1 MIKKLKQISIAWWFL
16 LVVVVAYAVL
26 YFIKPETFSSSLNF
40 FVNILG
46 KVIPIFILVFVL
58 MSLTNY
64 FITKEVIARYL
75 KQRGIK
81 RWLFVVIGGIL
92 STGPIYMWYPLL
104 AELKAKGLKYGYIAC
119 FLYNRA
125 VKIPLLPL
133 MILYFSIQY
142 VVILTLVMIF
152 MSIIQG
158 MTINKLMEVK

>member
-1 MIKKLKQISIAWWFL
+1 MINRLKQVSIAWWFL
-16 LVVVVAYAVL
+16 MVVILGYIVL
-26 YFIKPETFSSSLNF
+26 YFIKPETFSSSMNF

-64 FITKEVIARYL
+64 FITKKTIARYL
-75 KQRGIK
+75 RQRGIK
-81 RWLFVVIGGIL
+81 RWLFVIIGGIL
-92 STGPIYMWYPLL
+92 STGPIYMWYPFL
-104 AELKAKGLKYGYIAC
+104 ADLKAKGLKYGYIAC

-142 VVILTLVMIF
+142 VVVLTLVMIF

-158 MTINKLMEVK
+158 ITINKLMDVK